1 MGAAIASDGGALER
15 VGERGA
21 AALPNME
28 EGERGAAALPN
39 MEEGERDAVALPN
52 MEEGER
58 GAAALPN
65 MDEGERGAAALAS
78 NVSRVRASKGEGVAR
93 ASAPAPPLGIDR
105 P

>member
-1 MGAAIASDGGALER
+1 MGAAIASDGGALEGG
-15 VGERGA
+15 GERGA
-21 AALPNME
+21 AALPNVQ

-39 MEEGERDAVALPN
+39 MEGERDAVALPN
-52 MEEGER
+52 ME
-58 GAAALPN
+58 
-65 MDEGERGAAALAS
+65 EGERGAAALAS

>member
-28 EGERGAAALPN
+28 EGERGAAAPPN
-39 MEEGERDAVALPN
+39 MEEVERDAVALPN
-52 MEEGER
+52 ME
-58 GAAALPN
+58 
-65 MDEGERGAAALAS
+65 EGERGAAALAS